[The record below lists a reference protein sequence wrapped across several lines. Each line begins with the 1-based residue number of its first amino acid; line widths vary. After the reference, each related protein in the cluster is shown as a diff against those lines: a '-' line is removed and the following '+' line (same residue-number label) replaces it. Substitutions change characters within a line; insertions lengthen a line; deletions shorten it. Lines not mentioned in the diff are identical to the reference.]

1 MLLTSSP
8 ALRPPANAVPTSYRE
23 ALPIAFPMDYR
34 KEDIGWSPTG
44 RRNILAREL
53 PEVQHDRMIALSFLA
68 WRINPMA
75 KRLVDM
81 QVNFVLGNGISVS
94 SRDKE
99 VLMLIGDWWNDPYN
113 QWPMRI
119 QQRLRDL
126 YIYGEWLH
134 RPLISDDGFVW
145 IRDIQPDVISAAFP
159 DPMDHGVV
167 DRIVYKNIILPN
179 GSLEQN
185 TYSSNL
191 IRRRLNEIERKLDDK
206 YTGDVFLFGINRTSD
221 SMRGI
226 GELYPLL
233 DYIDM
238 YDDILFSRA
247 EKIRN
252 SAHVYYDLQLEGMTE
267 TEMRNYLMNETNLP
281 PRPGTVYAHNAQA
294 VLEMKAPDLK
304 ADDHAQDTSVLKSH
318 IVSSAGWPG
327 TWFDDPGT
335 AGRAV
340 GAEMAEPALKGITN
354 LQAYVEQIIRYEINF
369 MLHQKRDAGEISFTG
384 DKIPPYQIAFTRP
397 STRDIQKT
405 GPALARL
412 GQFLDSV
419 TNKELSAQEAR
430 YIIVSQ
436 INQLGLSDAEFD
448 MELPTELEALT
459 DPKRILQQQQDA
471 QRAALANKT
480 AETTTGK
487 KVAASSPSSASTSAK
502 TAEDAPISLPRTLSL
517 FRGS

>member
-8 ALRPPANAVPTSYRE
+8 ALRAPLGTAPANYRE

-44 RRNILAREL
+44 RRNVLAREL

-75 KRLVDM
+75 KRLIDM

-94 SRDKE
+94 SRDKSA
-99 VLMLIGDWWNDPYN
+99 LMLIGDWWNDPYN

-167 DRIVYKNIILPN
+167 DHIIFKNVILPN
-179 GSLEQN
+179 GSLSQN
-185 TYSSNL
+185 IVRADL
-191 IRRRLNEIERKLDDK
+191 IRRRLDEVARQLDPF

-221 SMRGI
+221 TMRGI

-354 LQAYVEQIIRYEINF
+354 LQAYVEQILRYEINF
-369 MLHQKRDAGEISFTG
+369 MLFKKRDAGEISFKG
-384 DKIPPYQIAFTRP
+384 DQIPAYQIAFTRP

-412 GQFLDSV
+412 GQFLNTV
-419 TNKELSAQEAR
+419 TNKTLTAQEAR
-430 YIIVSQ
+430 YVVVSQ
-436 INQLGLSDAEFD
+436 INQLGLSDAEFE
-448 MELPTELEALT
+448 MELPTDLEKLT
-459 DPKRILQQQQDA
+459 DPKRIMQQQQDA
-471 QRAALANKT
+471 QRAVTANKV
-480 AETTTGK
+480 AETPTGQR
-487 KVAASSPSSASTSAK
+487 ATSA
-502 TAEDAPISLPRTLSL
+502 TSAESDVITLPHTLTL
-517 FRGS
+517 LR